1 MRYFT
6 IILSLL
12 ISASLFSQKNI
23 STSLKSRIHNNTLP
37 GNTFDVLIDGDIEK
51 LVAAEKT
58 LGIKVKY
65 HAGTIACV
73 NLGVN
78 ALAPLIESKA
88 AKYIELIENRKRPL
102 NDTMRVRNRINPVK
116 AGTTPLT
123 AAYEG
128 TNVIVGIIDTGID
141 FNHPDFKDAMGNTRI
156 SFIWDQT
163 VNTPTNSPMPFNYGE
178 EWTAAQINASVCTHN
193 DLPYWGHGTHV
204 SGIAAGNGLANGK
217 HAGVASKANI
227 IVVAVDFNKPAPII
241 ADGVQYIVNKAT
253 AAGKPFVINASL
265 GDYYGSHDATDT
277 EAKMIEALISNIPG
291 RALVAAAGNAGT
303 VKFHTKNMVNAT
315 DTNFTWL
322 RKPSGNVYYW
332 LYADTANIK
341 NVNYSVGANSP
352 NFTDLGRIGFK
363 NYNYGFTLKTDT
375 LKNGTN
381 RIGIV
386 KSLASVNAYGV
397 YELFLE
403 IVPDSANY
411 FWRIESNGT
420 GVFDAWNFDFVSTG
434 LPSATT
440 YPKIVKYTMPDT
452 VSSMVS
458 GFQCSNQV
466 ITVGNYINLNS
477 YYDVTNTLITNT
489 DVTGQLA
496 SSSSCGPTRNNL
508 IKPDVAAS
516 GAGIFSCLV
525 LSMQA
530 NLITNAPTAVSQG
543 SFHVAGGGTSASSP
557 VVAGLA
563 ALFLEAFPA
572 STNIQVKQA
581 ITNCTYKDGF
591 TGTSLPNNK
600 WGYGKLDGFSTFTCV
615 VTAGLNEN
623 TSLENQ
629 GDVYPNP
636 FNEKTLIKLKQ
647 EYNGTVKIFNS
658 IGELVYEEK
667 IKSDEYTVE
676 RRNLKAA
683 GVYMVQFT
691 EGGKNQNYKI
701 IAID

>member
-1 MRYFT
+1 MRYT
-6 IILSLL
+6 AIILSLF
-12 ISASLFSQKNI
+12 ISACLFSQKNI

-51 LVAAEKT
+51 LIAAEKT

-116 AGTTPLT
+116 AGTAPLT

-128 TNVIVGIIDTGID
+128 TNVIMGIIDTGID

-163 VNTPTNSPMPFNYGE
+163 VATPTNSPAPFNYGE

-204 SGIAAGNGLANGK
+204 SGIAAGNGLTNGK

-227 IVVAVDFNKPAPII
+227 IVVALDFSKPAPII

-253 AAGKPFVINASL
+253 AAGKPFVINASV

-291 RALVAAAGNAGT
+291 RAMVTAAGNAGV
-303 VKFHTKNMVNAT
+303 VKFHTQNIVNPT

-322 RKPSGNVYYW
+322 QKPSGNVYYW

-341 NVNYSVGANSP
+341 NVKYSVGANSP
-352 NFTDLGRIGFK
+352 NFKDLGRIGFK

-375 LKNGTN
+375 LKNGAN
-381 RIGIV
+381 RIGLV
-386 KSLASVNAYGV
+386 KSLAGINAYGV

-403 IVPDSANY
+403 IVPDSTNY

-420 GVFDAWNFDFVSTG
+420 GKFDAWNFDFVSTG
-434 LPSATT
+434 LPTATT
-440 YPKIVKYTMPDT
+440 YPKITKYTMPDT

-458 GFQCSNQV
+458 GIQCSNQV
-466 ITVGNYINLNS
+466 LTVANYINLKS
-477 YYDVTNTLITNT
+477 YYDVTNTLITT
-489 DVTGQLA
+489 PDVAGQLA
-496 SSSSCGPTRNNL
+496 SSSSCGPTRDSK
-508 IKPDVAAS
+508 IKPDISAT

-530 NLITNAPTAVSQG
+530 NLITSSPTAVSQG
-543 SFHVAGGGTSASSP
+543 SFHVAGGGTSAASP

-563 ALFLEAFPA
+563 ALLLEAHP
-572 STNIQVKQA
+572 TYNNVQVRQA
-581 ITNCTYKDGF
+581 ILNCTYKDGF
-591 TGTSLPNNK
+591 TGTALPNYK
-600 WGYGKLDGFSTFTCV
+600 WGYGKLDGFSTFTCIIA
-615 VTAGLNEN
+615 AGMDEN
-623 TSLENQ
+623 KTHSITGNA
-629 GDVYPNP
+629 YPNP
-636 FNEKTLIKLKQ
+636 FNEQTVIKLNQ
-647 EYNGTVKIFNS
+647 EYNGTVKIFSS
-658 IGELVYEEK
+658 IGELIYQEK
-667 IKSDEYTVE
+667 IKSDNYTVE
-676 RRNLKAA
+676 RKNLKAA
-683 GVYMVQFT
+683 GVYMVQFNSQGR
-691 EGGKNQNYKI
+691 EENHKI

>member
-1 MRYFT
+1 MRYLT

-51 LVAAEKT
+51 LLAAEKT

-116 AGTTPLT
+116 AGTAPLT

-141 FNHPDFKDAMGNTRI
+141 FNHPDFKDATGNTRI

-204 SGIAAGNGLANGK
+204 SGIAAGNGLATGN
-217 HAGVASKANI
+217 HAGVASKGNI
-227 IVVAVDFNKPAPII
+227 IVVALDFNKPAPII

-253 AAGKPFVINASL
+253 AAGKPFVINASV

-291 RALVAAAGNAGT
+291 RAMVTAAGNAGV
-303 VKFHTKNMVNAT
+303 VKFHTQNIVT
-315 DTNFTWL
+315 PSDTNFTWL
-322 RKPSGNVYYW
+322 QKPSGNVYYW
-332 LYADTANIK
+332 LYADTNNIK
-341 NVNYSVGANSP
+341 NVKYSVGANSP
-352 NFTDLGRIGFK
+352 NFADLGRIGFK

-375 LKNGTN
+375 LKKSGN

-386 KSLASVNAYGV
+386 KSLAGVNAYGV

-403 IVPDSANY
+403 IAPDSANY
-411 FWRIESNGT
+411 YWRIESNGT
-420 GVFDAWNFDFVSTG
+420 GKFDAWNFDFVSSG
-434 LPSATT
+434 LPSATN

-458 GFQCSNQV
+458 GIQCSNQV
-466 ITVGNYINLNS
+466 LTVANYINLKS
-477 YYDVTNTLITNT
+477 YYDVTNTLITT
-489 DVTGQLA
+489 PDVAGQLA
-496 SSSSCGPTRNNL
+496 SSSSCGPTRDNK
-508 IKPDVAAS
+508 IKPDISAT

-525 LSMQA
+525 LSMQS
-530 NLITNAPTAVSQG
+530 NLISTAPTAVSQD
-543 SFHVAGGGTSASSP
+543 SFHVAGGGTSAASP

-563 ALFLEAFPA
+563 ALLLEAHP
-572 STNIQVKQA
+572 TYNNVQVRQA
-581 ITNCTYKDGF
+581 ILNCTYKDGF
-591 TGTSLPNNK
+591 TGTALPNYK
-600 WGYGKLDGFSTFTCV
+600 WGYGKLDGFSTFTCIIAAGV
-615 VTAGLNEN
+615 DENKENSLTAH
-623 TSLENQ
+623 
-629 GDVYPNP
+629 VFPNP
-636 FNEKTLIKLKQ
+636 FSEITTIQLKQ
-647 EYNGTVKIFNS
+647 DTKGSVKIYNA
-658 IGELVYEEK
+658 IGELILEDQVNGDKY
-667 IKSDEYTVE
+667 IVE
-676 RRNLKAA
+676 RRKLKSS
-683 GVYMVQFT
+683 GVYMVHVSYGHT
-691 EGGKNQNYKI
+691 EEKHKV